1 MKYVKRTLLG
11 ALAIVAA
18 ACSGNE
24 SAGPVVA
31 TPTVTL
37 NKSAAAIGS
46 PVSITYRFD
55 VAQDAAIDGDYLV
68 FMHVIGPDGE
78 KLWQDDHAP
87 PVPTSQWRP
96 GQTVEYDRMVFV
108 PNYPYIGKAEIRVG
122 LYDPS
127 SGNRLTLNGTDAR
140 GRREYVVGSIDL
152 LPQTD
157 SIYLIRKDGWHP
169 AEVDQ
174 NNPLMEW
181 EWTQKAAVL
190 TFRNPKKDATLYLQ
204 IDARTDLFN
213 PPQEVTVKVA
223 GQPVATFAADSK
235 DPTLRTVDISAEQF
249 GTADMSEI
257 VLEVDRTF
265 SGATGDSRELGIR
278 VYHAFLEPK

>member
-1 MKYVKRTLLG
+1 MKYAIRTILG
-11 ALAIVAA
+11 ALVIVAA
-18 ACSGNE
+18 ACSGDE
-24 SAGPVVA
+24 PAGPAVA
-31 TPTVTL
+31 TPSVTL

-46 PVSITYRFD
+46 PVSVTYRFD
-55 VAQDAAIDGDYLV
+55 VAQDAAIDGDYVV
-68 FMHVIGPDGE
+68 FMHVLGPDGE

-87 PVPTSQWRP
+87 PVPTSQWKP
-96 GQTVEYDRMVFV
+96 GQTVEYERLVFV

-122 LYDPS
+122 VYDPS
-127 SGNRLTLNGTDAR
+127 TNTRLTLNGNDA
-140 GRREYVVGSIDL
+140 GSREYVVGSIDL

-169 AEVDQ
+169 AEVDP
-174 NNPLMEW
+174 NNPLTEW

-204 IDARTDLFN
+204 LDARTDLFN
-213 PPQEVTVKVA
+213 PPQQVTVKVA
-223 GQPVATFAADSK
+223 GQPVTTFAADSRE
-235 DPTLRTVDISAEQF
+235 PILRTIDIAAEQF
-249 GTADMSEI
+249 GTGDMSEI

-278 VYHAFLEPK
+278 VYHAFLEAR

>member
-1 MKYVKRTLLG
+1 MKYAIRSVLG
-11 ALAIVAA
+11 LLAIVAA
-18 ACSGNE
+18 ACSGDE
-24 SAGPVVA
+24 SAGPAVA

-37 NKSAAAIGS
+37 SKSAAAIGS
-46 PVSITYRFD
+46 PVGMTYRFD

-87 PVPTSQWRP
+87 AVPTSQWKP
-96 GQTVEYDRMVFV
+96 GQTVEYDRLVFV
-108 PNYPYIGKAEIRVG
+108 PNYPYIGKADIRVG
-122 LYDPS
+122 LYDPAS
-127 SGNRLTLNGTDAR
+127 ETRLTLNGTDAD

-169 AEVDQ
+169 AEVDP
-174 NNPLMEW
+174 NNPLVEW
-181 EWTQKAAVL
+181 EWTQKSATLA
-190 TFRNPKKDATLYLQ
+190 FRNPKKDATFYLQ

-213 PPQEVTVKVA
+213 PPQQVTVTA
-223 GQPVATFAADSK
+223 GGQLVATFAADSR
-235 DPTLRTVDISAEQF
+235 DPILRTFDISAAQF

-265 SGATGDSRELGIR
+265 SGATGDSRELGVR
-278 VYHAFLEPK
+278 VYHAFLEPR

>member
-1 MKYVKRTLLG
+1 MKYAIRSVLG
-11 ALAIVAA
+11 VLAIVAA
-18 ACSGNE
+18 ACSGDE
-24 SAGPVVA
+24 SAGPAVA

-37 NKSAAAIGS
+37 SKSAAAIGS
-46 PVSITYRFD
+46 PVGMTYRFD

-87 PVPTSQWRP
+87 AVPTSQWKP
-96 GQTVEYDRMVFV
+96 GQTVEYDRLVFV
-108 PNYPYIGKAEIRVG
+108 PNYPYIGKANIRVG
-122 LYDPS
+122 LYDPA
-127 SGNRLTLNGTDAR
+127 GETRLTLNGTDAD

-169 AEVDQ
+169 AEVDP
-174 NNPLMEW
+174 NNPLVEW
-181 EWTQKAAVL
+181 EWTQKSATLA
-190 TFRNPKKDATLYLQ
+190 FRNPKKDATFYLQ

-213 PPQEVTVKVA
+213 PPQQVTVTA
-223 GQPVATFAADSK
+223 GGQLIATFAADSR
-235 DPTLRTVDISAEQF
+235 DPILRTFDISAEQF

-265 SGATGDSRELGIR
+265 SGATGDSRELGVR
-278 VYHAFLEPK
+278 VYHAFLEPR

>member
-1 MKYVKRTLLG
+1 MKYAIRSVLG
-11 ALAIVAA
+11 VLAIVAA
-18 ACSGNE
+18 ACSGDE
-24 SAGPVVA
+24 SAGPAVA

-37 NKSAAAIGS
+37 SKSAAAIGS
-46 PVSITYRFD
+46 PVGMTYRFD
-55 VAQDAAIDGDYLV
+55 VAQDASIDGDYLV

-87 PVPTSQWRP
+87 AVPTSQWKP
-96 GQTVEYDRMVFV
+96 GQTVEYDRLVFV
-108 PNYPYIGKAEIRVG
+108 PNYPYIGKADIRVG
-122 LYDPS
+122 LYDPAS
-127 SGNRLTLNGTDAR
+127 ETRLTLNGTDAD

-169 AEVDQ
+169 AEVDP
-174 NNPLMEW
+174 NNPLVEW
-181 EWTQKAAVL
+181 EWTQKSATLA
-190 TFRNPKKDATLYLQ
+190 FRNPKKDATFYLQ

-213 PPQEVTVKVA
+213 PPQQVTVTA
-223 GQPVATFAADSK
+223 GGQLIATFAADSR
-235 DPTLRTVDISAEQF
+235 DPILRTFDISAEQF

-265 SGATGDSRELGIR
+265 SGATGDSRELGVR
-278 VYHAFLEPK
+278 VYHAFLEPR

>member
-1 MKYVKRTLLG
+1 MKYAIRSVLG
-11 ALAIVAA
+11 VLAIVAA
-18 ACSGNE
+18 ACSGDE
-24 SAGPVVA
+24 SAGPAVA

-37 NKSAAAIGS
+37 SKSAAAIGS
-46 PVSITYRFD
+46 PVGMTYRFD

-87 PVPTSQWRP
+87 AVPTSQWKP
-96 GQTVEYDRMVFV
+96 GQTVEYDRLVFV
-108 PNYPYIGKAEIRVG
+108 PNYPYIGKADIRVG
-122 LYDPS
+122 LYDPAS
-127 SGNRLTLNGTDAR
+127 ETRLTLNGTDAD

-169 AEVDQ
+169 AEVDP
-174 NNPLMEW
+174 NNPLVEW
-181 EWTQKAAVL
+181 EWTQKSATLA
-190 TFRNPKKDATLYLQ
+190 FRNPKKDATFYLQ

-213 PPQEVTVKVA
+213 PPQQVTVTA
-223 GQPVATFAADSK
+223 GGQPVATFAADSR
-235 DPTLRTVDISAEQF
+235 DPILRTFDISAAQF

-265 SGATGDSRELGIR
+265 SGATGDSRELGVR
-278 VYHAFLEPK
+278 VYHAFLEPR

>member
-1 MKYVKRTLLG
+1 MKYAIRTILG

-18 ACSGNE
+18 ACSGDE
-24 SAGPVVA
+24 PAGPAVA
-31 TPTVTL
+31 TPSVTL

-46 PVSITYRFD
+46 PVSVTYRFD
-55 VAQDAAIDGDYLV
+55 VAQDAAIGGDYVV
-68 FMHVIGPDGE
+68 FMHVLGPDGE

-87 PVPTSQWRP
+87 PVPTSQWKP
-96 GQTVEYDRMVFV
+96 GQTVEYERLVFV

-122 LYDPS
+122 VYDPS
-127 SGNRLTLNGTDAR
+127 TNTRLTLNGNDA
-140 GRREYVVGSIDL
+140 GSREYVVGSIDL

-169 AEVDQ
+169 AEVDP
-174 NNPLMEW
+174 NNPLTEW

-204 IDARTDLFN
+204 LDARTDLFN
-213 PPQEVTVKVA
+213 PPQQVTVKVA
-223 GQPVATFAADSK
+223 GQPVTTFAADSRE
-235 DPTLRTVDISAEQF
+235 PILRTIDIAAEQF
-249 GTADMSEI
+249 GTGDMSEI

-278 VYHAFLEPK
+278 VYHAFLEAR

>member
-1 MKYVKRTLLG
+1 MKYAIRSVLG
-11 ALAIVAA
+11 VLAIVAA
-18 ACSGNE
+18 ACSGDE
-24 SAGPVVA
+24 SAGPAVA

-37 NKSAAAIGS
+37 SKSAAAIGS
-46 PVSITYRFD
+46 PVGMTYRFD

-87 PVPTSQWRP
+87 AVPTSQWKP
-96 GQTVEYDRMVFV
+96 GQTVEYDRLVFV
-108 PNYPYIGKAEIRVG
+108 PNYPYIGKASIRVG
-122 LYDPS
+122 LYDPAS
-127 SGNRLTLNGTDAR
+127 ETRLTLNGTDAD

-157 SIYLIRKDGWHP
+157 SIYLIRKGGWHP
-169 AEVDQ
+169 AEVDP
-174 NNPLMEW
+174 NNPLVEW
-181 EWTQKAAVL
+181 EWTQKAATL
-190 TFRNPKKDATLYLQ
+190 AFRNPKKDATLYLQ

-213 PPQEVTVKVA
+213 PPQQVTITA
-223 GQPVATFAADSK
+223 GGQPVATFAADSR
-235 DPTLRTVDISAEQF
+235 DPILRTFDISAEQF

-265 SGATGDSRELGIR
+265 SGATGDSRELGVR

>member
-1 MKYVKRTLLG
+1 MKYAIRSVLG
-11 ALAIVAA
+11 VLAIVAA
-18 ACSGNE
+18 ACSGDE
-24 SAGPVVA
+24 SAGPAVA

-37 NKSAAAIGS
+37 SKSAAAIGS
-46 PVSITYRFD
+46 PVGMTYRFD

-87 PVPTSQWRP
+87 AVPTSQWKP
-96 GQTVEYDRMVFV
+96 GQTVEYDRLVFV
-108 PNYPYIGKAEIRVG
+108 PNYPYIGKANIRVG
-122 LYDPS
+122 LYDPAS
-127 SGNRLTLNGTDAR
+127 ETRLTLNGTDAD

-169 AEVDQ
+169 AEVDS
-174 NNPLMEW
+174 NNPLVEW
-181 EWTQKAAVL
+181 EWTQKSATLA
-190 TFRNPKKDATLYLQ
+190 FRNPKKDATLYLQ

-213 PPQEVTVKVA
+213 PPQQVTVTVG
-223 GQPVATFAADSK
+223 GQPVATFAADSR
-235 DPTLRTVDISAEQF
+235 DPILRTFAISAEQF

-265 SGATGDSRELGIR
+265 SGATGDSRELGVR
-278 VYHAFLEPK
+278 VYHAFLEPR